1 MNKYIGKRKNT
12 MKINE
17 IVTEDASVGTASGN
31 IASVSFP
38 MTPGTTKKQQR
49 QAVDPF
55 GYTVNKK
62 GKKQKS
68 LFAGYTQPVDNT
80 GKVIKR

>member
-1 MNKYIGKRKNT
+1 

-68 LFAGYTQPVDNT
+68 LFAGYTQPVDST

>member
-1 MNKYIGKRKNT
+1 
-12 MKINE
+12 MKISDI
-17 IVTEDASVGTASGN
+17 IVEEASAGATASGN
-31 IASVSFP
+31 IATVSFP
-38 MTPGTTKKQQR
+38 MTPGTTRKQQR
-49 QAVDPF
+49 KAVDPM

>member
-1 MNKYIGKRKNT
+1 

-17 IVTEDASVGTASGN
+17 IMETTTAGAVST
-31 IASVSFP
+31 VSFP
-38 MTPGTTKKQQR
+38 MTPGTTRKQQR
-49 QAVDPF
+49 QAVDPM

>member
-1 MNKYIGKRKNT
+1 

-17 IVTEDASVGTASGN
+17 IVTEDASAGATASGN
-31 IASVSFP
+31 FAAVSFP
-38 MTPGTTKKQQR
+38 MTPGTTKRQQR

-62 GKKQKS
+62 KTKKSKD
-68 LFAGYTQPVDNT
+68 PVYN
-80 GKVIKR
+80 VPVVKR

>member
-1 MNKYIGKRKNT
+1 

-17 IVTEDASVGTASGN
+17 IVTEDASAGATASGN
-31 IASVSFP
+31 IAAVSFP
-38 MTPGTTKKQQR
+38 MTPGTTKKQQK

-62 GKKQKS
+62 KRKESKD
-68 LFAGYTQPVDNT
+68 PVYN
-80 GKVIKR
+80 VPVLKR

>member
-1 MNKYIGKRKNT
+1 

-17 IVTEDASVGTASGN
+17 IVTEDASAGATASGN
-31 IASVSFP
+31 FAAVSFP

-49 QAVDPF
+49 KAVDPF

-62 GKKQKS
+62 KPKQSKD
-68 LFAGYTQPVDNT
+68 PVYN
-80 GKVIKR
+80 VPVLKR

>member
-1 MNKYIGKRKNT
+1 
-12 MKINE
+12 MKISDI
-17 IVTEDASVGTASGN
+17 IVEEASAGATSSGA
-31 IASVSFP
+31 IATVSFP

-62 GKKQKS
+62 GKKQKT